1 MLLEGYP
8 GAAIEKDLFPLK
20 PATWV
25 FQDRLD
31 KAREP
36 LRLTIRR
43 SGDGYV
49 LAGVTQ
55 EQADIAERD
64 GYIEIR
70 YKDRIVERPLKVS
83 GKVGD
88 TWRAGGEGLCT
99 AYGYDRVKVLGKER
113 RALVVA
119 VERGPE
125 RNFYWFVAGM
135 GWVRIRTERQG
146 RAIRDALLISYS
158 AN

>member
-8 GAAIEKDLFPLK
+8 GAAIEKNLFPLK

-36 LRLTIRR
+36 LRLTLRR

-70 YKDRIVERPLKVS
+70 YRGRTVERPFKVS

-88 TWRAGGEGLCT
+88 TWRAGGEGVCT
-99 AYGYDRVKVLGKER
+99 VYGYDRVKVLGKER
-113 RALVVA
+113 RALVVS
-119 VERGPE
+119 VERGAE
-125 RNFYWFVAGM
+125 RNLYWFVAGM

-146 RAIRDALLISYS
+146 RVIRDAMLISYA